1 MLSSNVPA
9 PFSHRLPVMKRRCL
23 PVVSSTPKSL
33 TVSRQWFEH
42 ALQCTVLCVGD
53 SAASC
58 SMDSS
63 FVPTSTGAGASSN
76 SELHAEPAS
85 ALRASNATAEW

>member
-1 MLSSNVPA
+1 
-9 PFSHRLPVMKRRCL
+9 MKRRCL

-42 ALQCTVLCVGD
+42 ALQRTVLCVGD

-58 SMDSS
+58 SSDSRLE
-63 FVPTSTGAGASSN
+63 PTATGAASCSL
-76 SELHAEPAS
+76 SELHAAPAS
-85 ALRASNATAEW
+85 ALRASSATAEW